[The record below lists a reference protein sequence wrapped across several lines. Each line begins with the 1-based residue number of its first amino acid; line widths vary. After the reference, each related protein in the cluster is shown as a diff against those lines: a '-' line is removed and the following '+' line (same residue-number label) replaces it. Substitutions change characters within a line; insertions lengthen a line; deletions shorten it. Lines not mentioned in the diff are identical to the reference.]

1 MARYHSAQ
9 QMDGPATLG
18 PRWRTPV
25 SGLALAG
32 FGRRPHFGRKIIYD
46 RRFHA
51 LAPRWIRK
59 AIHVTLDGADRE
71 PERMVRGP
79 GCLCQPINAHVLVS

>member
-1 MARYHSAQ
+1 MIVY
-9 QMDGPATLG
+9 
-18 PRWRTPV
+18 
-25 SGLALAG
+25 
-32 FGRRPHFGRKIIYD
+32 Y

-79 GCLCQPINAHVLVS
+79 GCLCQPINARGRGQLRMAGPEQLVAEDDAGQGITGG